1 MNEAEMNTSGN
12 NKKPLY
18 KYSEFGLA
26 VGVLVILFVLIVPL
40 PTFLLDIFITVN
52 ISLSF
57 LVLLVTLHVRR
68 ALEISAYPSLLLF
81 LTLFRLALNVASTRL
96 ILMHAE

>member
-1 MNEAEMNTSGN
+1 MNSSGGGG
-12 NKKPLY
+12 KPLY

-40 PTFLLDIFITVN
+40 PSFLLDIFITVN

-57 LVLLVTLHVRR
+57 LVLLVTLHVRK
-68 ALEISAYPSLLLF
+68 ALEISAYPWPVRLSL
-81 LTLFRLALNVASTRL
+81 
-96 ILMHAE
+96 AEY